1 VQPIV
6 ANLLLDSLREDLTRS
21 RKEALCRQQ
30 IGYAIARY
38 FIKHER
44 TPDLAIPFE
53 QVTIDSNPV
62 WVPDMLERKA
72 LSEPEFAV
80 FRYFD
85 DPTDTILDI
94 GAHFGYS
101 AASIWTAGSRA
112 MVVSFEPNPWHIA
125 CLERIK
131 AMRPTQFDYL
141 TTGLGS
147 TTGEVGFTM
156 PVVEGTGISGL
167 SSAAIESETD
177 WAIPENILLYMMN
190 DLAAVPMPRLQF
202 SEARWPVARLDDVL
216 SQHPI
221 TVSLTHISAIKI
233 DAEGFEADVIAGAIA
248 TLDHHRP
255 MVMIEGANRV
265 PEVLAQ
271 LTARRYVYADFHGD
285 GLVLSDKRSARTS
298 GFYLHEMKL
307 DTYRRIGLLS
317 N

>member
-6 ANLLLDSLREDLTRS
+6 ANLILDALRDDLARS

-44 TPDLAIPFE
+44 TPDLSVPIE
-53 QVTIDSNPV
+53 SVTVDSNPV

-72 LSEPEFAV
+72 LSEAEFAV
-80 FRYFD
+80 FRCFD
-85 DPTDTILDI
+85 DPADTILDI

-112 MVVSFEPNPWHIA
+112 MVVSFEPNPWHIG

-131 AMRPTQFDYL
+131 AMRPTLFDYL
-141 TTGLGS
+141 TIGCGS
-147 TTGEVGFTM
+147 TTGEARFTM
-156 PVVEGTGISGL
+156 PVVEGIGISGL

-177 WAIPENILLYMMN
+177 WAIPENILFYMMN
-190 DLAAVPMPRLQF
+190 DLAAVPLPRLQF
-202 SEARWPVARLDDVL
+202 AEARWPVARLDDIL
-216 SQHPI
+216 NNHPI
-221 TVSLTHISAIKI
+221 SVPTDRISAIKI
-233 DAEGFEADVIAGAIA
+233 DAEGFEADVVAGAIA

-255 MVMIEGANRV
+255 LVMIEGANRV
-265 PEVLAQ
+265 PEVFAQ
-271 LTARRYVYADFHGD
+271 LTARRFVYADFRDD
-285 GLVLSDKRSARTS
+285 GLMLSDERSSRTS
-298 GFYLHEMKL
+298 GFFLHETKL
-307 DTYRRIGLLS
+307 DTYRRIGLLA